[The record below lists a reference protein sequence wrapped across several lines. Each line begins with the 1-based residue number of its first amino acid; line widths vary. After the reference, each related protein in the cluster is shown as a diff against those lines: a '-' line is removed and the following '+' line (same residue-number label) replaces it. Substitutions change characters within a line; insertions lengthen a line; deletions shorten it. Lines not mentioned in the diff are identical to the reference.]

1 MCCKPDTAHLVDEL
15 PCPTRA
21 CFQQFCACS
30 FPVEDFRTDG
40 SEDCS
45 SASPIIPPKGKACG
59 SIGYI
64 ITERVKVG
72 YFLNK
77 SWMEGF
83 FCIFFRTGWR
93 RDRK

>member
-1 MCCKPDTAHLVDEL
+1 MRCRPNTAHLVDEL
-15 PCPTRA
+15 LCPARS
-21 CFQQFCACS
+21 CFQQFCTCS
-30 FPVEDFRTDG
+30 FPVEDCRTDG

-45 SASPIIPPKGKACG
+45 SVSPVTPPNGKKCG

-64 ITERVKVG
+64 ITEQVKMG

-77 SWMEGF
+77 SWMEGL

-93 RDRK
+93 RDGK